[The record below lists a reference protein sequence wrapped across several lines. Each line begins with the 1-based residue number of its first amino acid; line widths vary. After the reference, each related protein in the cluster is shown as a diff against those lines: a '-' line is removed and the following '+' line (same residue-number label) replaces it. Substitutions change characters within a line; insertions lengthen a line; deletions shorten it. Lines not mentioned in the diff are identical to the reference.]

1 MKILKKMQM
10 AVVAIALVGTM
21 AFETKAQDRGLDAM
35 LVGAGSGALVGQVIG
50 RDAKATLIGTAVG
63 GALGLMVGNEMER
76 GYDGGY
82 RTTQAAVFFPPPP
95 PILPFVYSPNHR
107 DHRDGYRPHHRP
119 PRGCWEEVVTVE
131 RHHGRYRDV
140 VRTVCRDD
148 RDRGWGRDHH
158 RGYWRGD
165 RYDRRSW

>member
-1 MKILKKMQM
+1 MKIMKKMQM
-10 AVVAIALVGTM
+10 AVVAIAVVGTM

-35 LVGAGSGALVGQVIG
+35 LVGAGGGALVGQAIG

-82 RTTQAAVFFPPPP
+82 RATQAAVFFPPPP
-95 PILPFVYSPNHR
+95 PIPPFVFSYNHR

-119 PRGCWEEVVTVE
+119 SQVCWEEVVTVE
-131 RHHGRYRDV
+131 RRHGRYRDV
-140 VRTVCRDD
+140 TRTVCRDD
-148 RDRGWGRDHH
+148 RGRGRGRDHH
-158 RGYWRGD
+158 RDHWRGD
-165 RYDRRSW
+165 RYERRSW